1 MEEQYISKLH
11 PVVDYGAGVFLL
23 IIGFVAGHSRYTPAF
38 SEHQHKVLAWEVL
51 NSGWCPSLS
60 CLLDFS
66 PRLTTVIFHIVCID
80 EHFPGVL
87 CPISVSAD
95 SSLSAILTILGN
107 SAVLATAVKR
117 SSLLKSPE
125 LLTVNLAVADIGM
138 AISMYPL
145 AIASAWNHA
154 WLGGD
159 ASCIYYALM
168 GFLFGVCSMMTLC
181 AMAVIRFLVTK
192 SSKSNSKKVTK
203 TTVRIL
209 ITFIWLYSLLWAILP
224 LVGWGYYGPEPF
236 GISCTIA
243 WSKFHNSSNGFSFIL
258 SMFLLCTV
266 LPALTIVACY
276 LGIAWK
282 VHKAYQEIQN
292 INRIPN
298 AAKLEKK
305 LTLMAVLIS
314 VGFLSSWTPYAAA
327 SFWSIFNSSDSL
339 QPVVTL
345 LPCLFAKSSTA
356 YNPFIY
362 YIFSKT
368 FRREIKQLQCCCGWR
383 VRFFSADNSAENP
396 VLMMWSG
403 RDNVRLSS
411 AAKVESQGAAS
422 R

>member
-11 PVVDYGAGVFLL
+11 PAVDYGAGVFLL
-23 IIGFVAGHSRYTPAF
+23 II
-38 SEHQHKVLAWEVL
+38 
-51 NSGWCPSLS
+51 
-60 CLLDFS
+60 
-66 PRLTTVIFHIVCID
+66 
-80 EHFPGVL
+80 
-87 CPISVSAD
+87 
-95 SSLSAILTILGN
+95 AILTILGN
-107 SAVLATAVKR
+107 SAVLATAVRR
-117 SSLLKSPE
+117 SSLLKPPE

-138 AISMYPL
+138 ALSMYPL

-159 ASCIYYALM
+159 TSCVYYALM
-168 GFLFGVCSMMTLC
+168 GFLLGVCSMMTLC
-181 AMAVIRFLVTK
+181 AMAVIRFLVTN
-192 SSKSNSKKVTK
+192 SSKSNSNKITK
-203 TTVRIL
+203 STVCIL
-209 ITFIWLYSLLWAILP
+209 IAFIWLYSLLWAILP

-292 INRIPN
+292 IDRIPN

-314 VGFLSSWTPYAAA
+314 VGFLSSWTPYAAT

-362 YIFSKT
+362 YVFSKT
-368 FRREIKQLQCCCGWR
+368 FRCEVRKLQCCCAWR
-383 VRFFSADNSAENP
+383 VPYFSSDNSMENP
-396 VLMMWSG
+396 VSTMWSG
-403 RDNVRLSS
+403 RDNVRLS
-411 AAKVESQGAAS
+411 AAPRVQNLAAAAP
-422 R
+422 

>member
-1 MEEQYISKLH
+1 MSVVLPDKLMLGCQPLLVTLNGH
-11 PVVDYGAGVFLL
+11 ELKSQTLRTLFINLAALKLLRRAGWGEFGLVQNQLKDNIRELL
-23 IIGFVAGHSRYTPAF
+23 KNIY
-38 SEHQHKVLAWEVL
+38 L
-51 NSGWCPSLS
+51 NLS
-60 CLLDFS
+60 IWQSHLVNSYSFG
-66 PRLTTVIFHIVCID
+66 PMT
-80 EHFPGVL
+80 
-87 CPISVSAD
+87 
-95 SSLSAILTILGN
+95 ILTVLGN
-107 SAVLATAVKR
+107 SVVLATAVKR

-159 ASCIYYALM
+159 VSCIYYALM

-181 AMAVIRFLVTK
+181 AMAVIRFLVTN
-192 SSKSNSKKVTK
+192 SSKSNSSKITK
-203 TTVRIL
+203 NAVRFV
-209 ITFIWLYSLLWAILP
+209 ITSIWLYSLLWAILP

-292 INRIPN
+292 IDRIPH

-305 LTLMAVLIS
+305 LTLVSYLAEK
-314 VGFLSSWTPYAAA
+314 
-327 SFWSIFNSSDSL
+327 SL
-339 QPVVTL
+339 
-345 LPCLFAKSSTA
+345 K
-356 YNPFIY
+356 
-362 YIFSKT
+362 
-368 FRREIKQLQCCCGWR
+368 
-383 VRFFSADNSAENP
+383 
-396 VLMMWSG
+396 
-403 RDNVRLSS
+403 
-411 AAKVESQGAAS
+411 
-422 R
+422 

>member
-1 MEEQYISKLH
+1 MDEQYISKLH

-23 IIGFVAGHSRYTPAF
+23 II
-38 SEHQHKVLAWEVL
+38 
-51 NSGWCPSLS
+51 
-60 CLLDFS
+60 
-66 PRLTTVIFHIVCID
+66 
-80 EHFPGVL
+80 
-87 CPISVSAD
+87 
-95 SSLSAILTILGN
+95 AILTVLGN
-107 SAVLATAVKR
+107 SVVLATAVKR

-181 AMAVIRFLVTK
+181 AMAVIRFLVTN
-192 SSKSNSKKVTK
+192 SSKSNSSKITK
-203 TTVRIL
+203 NAVRFL
-209 ITFIWLYSLLWAILP
+209 ITSIWLYSLLWAILP

-292 INRIPN
+292 IDRIPH

-305 LTLMAVLIS
+305 LTLLFQVWFHPHTTCLSIRPYQCKLATEALLPLQMAVLIS

-339 QPVVTL
+339 QPIVTL

-368 FRREIKQLQCCCGWR
+368 FRREIKQLQCCWGWR
-383 VRFFSADNSAENP
+383 VPFFSTDNSAENP
-396 VLMMWSG
+396 VSMMWSG

-411 AAKVESQGAAS
+411 AAKVENRGAAT

>member
-23 IIGFVAGHSRYTPAF
+23 II
-38 SEHQHKVLAWEVL
+38 
-51 NSGWCPSLS
+51 
-60 CLLDFS
+60 
-66 PRLTTVIFHIVCID
+66 
-80 EHFPGVL
+80 
-87 CPISVSAD
+87 
-95 SSLSAILTILGN
+95 AILTILGN

-117 SSLLKSPE
+117 SSLLKPPE

-138 AISMYPL
+138 ALSMYPL
-145 AIASAWNHA
+145 AIASAWSHA

-159 ASCIYYALM
+159 ASCVYYALM
-168 GFLFGVCSMMTLC
+168 GFLLGVCSMMTLC
-181 AMAVIRFLVTK
+181 AMAVIRFLVTN
-192 SSKSNSKKVTK
+192 SPKSNNNKITK
-203 TTVRIL
+203 NTVCIL
-209 ITFIWLYSLLWAILP
+209 IAFIWLYSLLWAILP

-292 INRIPN
+292 IDRIPN

-314 VGFLSSWTPYAAA
+314 VGFLSSWTPYAAT
-327 SFWSIFNSSDSL
+327 SFWSIFNSSHSL

-362 YIFSKT
+362 YVFSKT
-368 FRREIKQLQCCCGWR
+368 FRCEVKRLQCCCAWR
-383 VRFFSADNSAENP
+383 VHYFSSDNSVENP
-396 VLMMWSG
+396 LSTMWSG
-403 RDNVRLSS
+403 RDNIRLS
-411 AAKVESQGAAS
+411 AAPQVQNPGAAAP
-422 R
+422 

>member
-1 MEEQYISKLH
+1 MYLSPEL
-11 PVVDYGAGVFLL
+11 PGAGCHRFCSGTQGVCGVTRLQKRWRERDRSRVGGDL
-23 IIGFVAGHSRYTPAF
+23 RGQAGWPWQRLCWALPA
-38 SEHQHKVLAWEVL
+38 APR
-51 NSGWCPSLS
+51 GR
-60 CLLDFS
+60 S
-66 PRLTTVIFHIVCID
+66 P
-80 EHFPGVL
+80 
-87 CPISVSAD
+87 
-95 SSLSAILTILGN
+95 SSLPASPTQEGAGEEEAAAILTILGN
-107 SAVLATAVKR
+107 SAVLATALRR

-159 ASCIYYALM
+159 ASCVYYALM

-181 AMAVIRFLVTK
+181 AMAVIRFLVTN
-192 SSKSNSKKVTK
+192 SSKSNSNKITK
-203 TTVRIL
+203 NTVCIV
-209 ITFIWLYSLLWAILP
+209 ITVIWLYSLLWAILP
-224 LVGWGYYGPEPF
+224 LIGWGYYGPEPF

-292 INRIPN
+292 IDRIPN

-339 QPVVTL
+339 QPIVTL

-368 FRREIKQLQCCCGWR
+368 FRHEIKQLQCCCGWQ
-383 VRFFSADNSAENP
+383 VRFSSTDNSAENP
-396 VLMMWSG
+396 VSMMWSG
-403 RDNVRLSS
+403 RDNGRLSP
-411 AAKVESQGAAS
+411 AAKVENQGAPAH
-422 R
+422 